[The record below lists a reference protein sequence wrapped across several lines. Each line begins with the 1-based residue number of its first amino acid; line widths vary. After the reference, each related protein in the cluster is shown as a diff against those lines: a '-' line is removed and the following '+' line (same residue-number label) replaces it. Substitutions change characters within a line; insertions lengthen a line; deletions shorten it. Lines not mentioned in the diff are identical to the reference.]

1 MPAERLAR
9 RRHPID
15 RKEAAQTSSSTRFVG
30 RTGITLITVA
40 AIQAPRTCGHV
51 DVPRPAG
58 DAVRPALPPCSGRVN
73 RVLDVERAL
82 ATQLTVLMYI
92 LMLVGGI
99 HLRESQLGAQ
109 RPYRVPGN
117 KYLAM
122 WVVAS
127 MGILG
132 SVFGLV
138 LGFFPPSGI
147 AHWSTPVYV
156 LAMVVGIVVCSVP
169 LFLADILKKP
179 NWKITP

>member
-1 MPAERLAR
+1 MSQGPLGTLFALLYLLA
-9 RRHPID
+9 PGV
-15 RKEAAQTSSSTRFVG
+15 STG
-30 RTGITLITVA
+30 YWMLS
-40 AIQAPRTCGHV
+40 AP
-51 DVPRPAG
+51 
-58 DAVRPALPPCSGRVN
+58 
-73 RVLDVERAL
+73 